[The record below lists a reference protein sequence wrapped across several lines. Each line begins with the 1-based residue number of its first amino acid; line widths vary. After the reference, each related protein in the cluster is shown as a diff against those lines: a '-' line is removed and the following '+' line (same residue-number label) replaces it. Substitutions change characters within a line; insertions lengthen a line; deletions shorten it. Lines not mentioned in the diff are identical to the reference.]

1 MDFFKL
7 KEHNTNVKTE
17 GIAGVTTFMTMAYI
31 IFFQPMILSQAG
43 MDFGAVMMATIL
55 SAVIATLVMGL
66 YANYPIALAPGIGE
80 NFVFVYTIVISM
92 GVPWEKALGIVFI
105 SGVIFVLLTLF
116 KIREMVVNAV
126 PDSLKKAIAVGI
138 GIYIAF
144 IGLEWGGI
152 IAKDA
157 STGVTLAKL
166 NTNYVAVFVI
176 GLLIMLFLT
185 ARKIKGALLWGILS
199 TAIIAIPFGVIQF
212 HGVVSMPPS
221 IAPTFFKLDIIG
233 ALRWEYIIPI
243 LVLFLLDFFDTIGTL
258 IGVSSHA
265 NLLDK
270 KGNLPRAGRALMAD
284 AVGTVAGSFLGT
296 SNVTSFIE
304 SATGVNEGGRTGLT
318 SVFTAGCF
326 MIAIFFYP
334 IVRAIGGGYL
344 AGGFEL
350 YHPVTAPALVV
361 VGSLMIKS
369 IAKINWDDIS
379 ETIPAYLT
387 FIGIP
392 LTYSIADGMAF
403 GFISYPIM
411 KLFKGKAKEVHPVM
425 WVLFAVFVFRFAA
438 RAIIS

>member
-1 MDFFKL
+1 MNFFKL
-7 KEHNTNVKTE
+7 KEHNTSVKTE
-17 GIAGVTTFMTMAYI
+17 GIAGITTFMTMAYI

-55 SAVIATLVMGL
+55 SSVIATLVMGL

-80 NFVFVYTIVISM
+80 NFVFAFTIVVAM
-92 GVPWEKALGIVFI
+92 GVTWEKALGIVFI
-105 SGVIFVLLTLF
+105 SGVIFIILTLF

-126 PDSLKKAIAVGI
+126 PDSLKRAIAVGI

-144 IGLEWGGI
+144 IGLEWGGV
-152 IAKDA
+152 IAKSPA
-157 STGVTLAKL
+157 TGVTLAKL
-166 NTNYVAVFVI
+166 NTNYVAVFLI
-176 GLLIMLFLT
+176 GLLIMCFLT

-199 TAIIAIPFGVIQF
+199 TAIIAIPFGIVKF
-212 HGVVSMPPS
+212 DGVVSAPPS
-221 IAPTFFKLDIIG
+221 IAPTFFKLDILG

-265 NLLDK
+265 GLLDK
-270 KGNLPRAGRALMAD
+270 NGNLPRAGRALMAD
-284 AVGTVAGSFLGT
+284 AIGTVAGSFLGT

-304 SATGVNEGGRTGLT
+304 SAAGVSEGGRTGLA

-334 IVRAIGGGYL
+334 IVQAIGGGY
-344 AGGFEL
+344 AVGKEL
-350 YHPVTAPALVV
+350 FHPVTAPALVI

-369 IAKINWDDIS
+369 IAKINWDDVT

-411 KLFKGKAKEVHPVM
+411 KVFKGKPKEIHPIM
-425 WVLFAVFVFRFAA
+425 WVLFVVFVFRFVAK
-438 RAIIS
+438 AIID